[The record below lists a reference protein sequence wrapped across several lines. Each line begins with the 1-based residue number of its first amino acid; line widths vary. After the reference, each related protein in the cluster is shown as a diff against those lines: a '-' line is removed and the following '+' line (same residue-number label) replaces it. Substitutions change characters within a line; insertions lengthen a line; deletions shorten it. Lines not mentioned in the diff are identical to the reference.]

1 MELALG
7 TVQFGLAYGAVGSG
21 RQVDDDTARAILALA
36 WDSGVRTL
44 DTAAAYGD
52 IEARLAGLCG
62 PHDFRIVSKIAPLGR
77 LSDPAERAAAVRA
90 SVERSLQRLGPRL
103 QALLF
108 HSVADLEA
116 EDGPALWAL
125 VRETLT
131 RAERPVRLGVSGY
144 APEELQ
150 RLHRQ
155 LDLEIAQLPGNALDQ
170 RLRQHASLDGVELH
184 VRSAFLQGLLLA
196 PARGALRVPA
206 AAPALARWQARCE
219 QSGLSLQ
226 QAALGVV
233 QGLPG
238 VACCV
243 VGVETPAQFA
253 EIAAAWREAR
263 PLHWPE
269 LASPDA
275 DAWDPRRWPAG

>member
-21 RQVDDDTARAILALA
+21 RQVDDDTARAILNEA
-36 WDSGVRTL
+36 WAHGVRTL

-77 LSDPAERAAAVRA
+77 LSDPAERAEAVRA
-90 SVERSLQRLGPRL
+90 SVQRSLQRLGGRL
-103 QALLF
+103 RALLF

-116 EDGPALWAL
+116 DDGPALWDIA
-125 VRETLT
+125 RQTLARSGQT
-131 RAERPVRLGVSGY
+131 VRLGVSGY

-150 RLHRQ
+150 RLRAQ
-155 LDLEIAQLPGNALDQ
+155 LDIEIAQLPGNALDQ
-170 RLRQHASLDGVELH
+170 RLHQHPPFDGVELH

-196 PARGALRVPA
+196 PARGAARVPA
-206 AAPALARWQARCE
+206 AAAALARWQARCE
-219 QSGLSLQ
+219 QAGLSGQ

-233 QGLPG
+233 RGLPG

-243 VGVETPAQFA
+243 VGVETPAQFN
-253 EIAAAWREAR
+253 EIAEAWRHAT
-263 PLHWPE
+263 PQHWPE
-269 LASPDA
+269 LACSDP